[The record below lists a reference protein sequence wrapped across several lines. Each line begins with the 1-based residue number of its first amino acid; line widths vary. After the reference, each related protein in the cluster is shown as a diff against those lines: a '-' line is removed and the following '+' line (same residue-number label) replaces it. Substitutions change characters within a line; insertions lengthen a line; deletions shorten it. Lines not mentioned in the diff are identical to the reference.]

1 MREII
6 HSSGGKVED
15 KINVKHLKPALEN
28 IGWKI
33 KKKSQQH
40 FKIYKTD
47 DIFLNYYPSS
57 GKLFDRSSCV
67 HIITSHN
74 IPELE
79 RAIQKAHRD
88 GLSKSDHETD
98 FIPTNADCIVYTDGS
113 TSAQNLTSLRGNMG
127 YAAVVSKNGK
137 LIVWSE
143 QGTGTNNLAELK
155 AIELGLK
162 RANGNIVAI
171 VTDSQLARGWCNGTL
186 RSKNENVNKII
197 ENIKTN
203 EKLFSG
209 VLYVKVKGHTG
220 EPANEMSD
228 TYARLAA
235 SGITYSGV
243 EFQPPQKPTKRR
255 RKNGRTNTNSASG
268 V

>member
-1 MREII
+1 MNIRFN
-6 HSSGGKVED
+6 GGAVEEKVN
-15 KINVKHLKPALEN
+15 IKHLKTAIEH
-28 IGWKI
+28 IGWKL
-33 KKKSQQH
+33 KRKSQQH
-40 FKIYKTD
+40 IKIYKTD
-47 DIFLNYYPSS
+47 DVFLNYYPSS

-67 HIITSHN
+67 HIITSHD
-74 IPELE
+74 ISELE
-79 RAIQKAHRD
+79 HAVQKAHRD

-98 FIPTNADCIVYTDGS
+98 YIPANADCVVYTDGS
-113 TSAQNLTSLRGNMG
+113 TSAQNLRSLQGNMG

-137 LIVWSE
+137 LTVWSE
-143 QGTGTNNLAELK
+143 QGIGTNNLAELK

-162 RANGNIVAI
+162 RANGSIVAI

-197 ENIKTN
+197 SNIKAN
-203 EKLFSG
+203 ERLFSG
-209 VLYVKVKGHTG
+209 VLYIKVKGHTG

-243 EFQPPQKPTKRR
+243 EFQPPQKPVKRR
-255 RKNGRTNTNSASG
+255 KKNGRTDTNSVSR